1 MAMRRDGVSA
11 GPEPR
16 IRRLT
21 LGALQKEYAKYC
33 LLEAAHEDR
42 MRRALEVPNS
52 LAHSFYRR
60 RMHLLETPE
69 GRERVIVELSDAE
82 ELLRRERDEVYWNC
96 SLLSGEAS
104 L

>member
-1 MAMRRDGVSA
+1 
-11 GPEPR
+11 
-16 IRRLT
+16 
-21 LGALQKEYAKYC
+21 
-33 LLEAAHEDR
+33 
-42 MRRALEVPNS
+42 
-52 LAHSFYRR
+52 
-60 RMHLLETPE
+60 MHLLETPE